1 MFAKVDASVPVAGE
15 GSSIGTL
22 YVRGILTPAV
32 PELSGI
38 LDIYN
43 LIASILLD

>member
-1 MFAKVDASVPVAGE
+1 MFAKVDASVPAAGE

-22 YVRGILTPAV
+22 YERGILALAV

-38 LDIYN
+38 LAIYN
-43 LIASILLD
+43 LIASISLD